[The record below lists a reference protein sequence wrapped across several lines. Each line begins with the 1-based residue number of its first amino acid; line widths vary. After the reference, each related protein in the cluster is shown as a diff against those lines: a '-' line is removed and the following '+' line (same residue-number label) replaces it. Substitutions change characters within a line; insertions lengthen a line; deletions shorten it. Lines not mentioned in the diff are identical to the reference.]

1 MLLIIYFF
9 LCTIIIFFLSKF
21 SKKNNFF
28 LNQTGEIHQT
38 FTSSLKIPL
47 LGGLLIFLCI
57 LPLFWL
63 SNIKI
68 LIFLSLI
75 LSLGIF
81 SDLKLLKSVNKRFF
95 LQVVIILGFVLIY
108 ELKILDTRVPLLDA
122 LLNFSIF
129 NIFFVT
135 FCILIVING
144 SNFLDGL
151 NTLLIGYYSI
161 IIFTINI
168 LILNKDIIF
177 INFEFLNHLLIILF
191 LLYLLN
197 FFNILFLGDSG
208 SYILGFI
215 FSILLIDLYLL
226 NIHISPFFIILLLWY
241 PCYENLFSI
250 IRKIVFNRSS
260 VKPDSNHLHQL
271 IFNYIK
277 KKTNFSHIKS
287 NLISANLINF
297 YNLIIFIFSINF
309 VSNTKIMVIF
319 ILFNLLV
326 YTVLY
331 IFLFRL
337 RFKRSL

>member
-1 MLLIIYFF
+1 MHLIIYFF
-9 LCTIIIFFLSKF
+9 SCTIIIFFLSKL

-47 LGGLLIFLCI
+47 LGGLFIFVSV

-75 LSLGIF
+75 LSLGIC
-81 SDLKLLKSVNKRFF
+81 SDLKFIKSVNKRLF
-95 LQVVIILGFVLIY
+95 LQVVIILGFVLFY
-108 ELKILDTRVPLLDA
+108 ELKILDTRISLLDV
-122 LLNFSIF
+122 LLSFSIF
-129 NIFFVT
+129 NFFFVT

-151 NTLLIGYYSI
+151 NTLLVGYYLI
-161 IIFTINI
+161 IIFIINI
-168 LILNKDIIF
+168 LILNKGIIF
-177 INFEFLNHLLIILF
+177 INLEFFNYFLIILS

-208 SYILGFI
+208 SYILGFM
-215 FSILLIDLYLL
+215 FSILLIDLYSI
-226 NIHISPFFIILLLWY
+226 NTHISPFFIVLLLWY

-250 IRKIVFNRSS
+250 IRKIIFNRSS

-271 IFNYIK
+271 IFHFIK
-277 KKTNFSHIKS
+277 KKMNFSHIKS
-287 NLISANLINF
+287 NLTSSNLINL

-309 VSNTKIMVIF
+309 VSNTKIMIKF

-331 IFLFRL
+331 IFLFNF